1 MNVTQYAA
9 TAAAAS
15 KLLQSCPTL
24 CDPIDGSPP
33 GSPVPGILQA
43 RVLEWGAIAFS
54 SHSTSQP
61 RFKGPGTKQ
70 RLNSRGLCFLGEG
83 NPKAAKSYPH
93 VHGEAAKDSPVS
105 ANTYS
110 CPDQITTTTKHFVKA
125 SVLIQPSKPFVQNP
139 LLRREEGKIHNQN
152 QRCSKSREDMK
163 Q

>member
-1 MNVTQYAA
+1 MQCAIA
-9 TAAAAS
+9 SFHLAAAAAKS
-15 KLLQSCPTL
+15 LQSCPTL
-24 CDPIDGSPP
+24 RDPIDGSSP

-70 RLNSRGLCFLGEG
+70 RLNSRGLCLLGEG

-105 ANTYS
+105 ANTDS
-110 CPDQITTTTKHFVKA
+110 CPDQITTTTKTFCKSLCPNSA
-125 SVLIQPSKPFVQNP
+125 FKTFYTKLSTKKGERENPQP
-139 LLRREEGKIHNQN
+139 E
-152 QRCSKSREDMK
+152 
-163 Q
+163 